1 MVKPARNRAPF
12 YTKKWFC
19 LTGKTDRLRRQ
30 TQKHALKTKE
40 PIMSGKI
47 ETRLDA
53 LGITLP
59 QANAPVANY
68 LPYVRSGNLVNISG
82 QITMENGEL
91 KFIGKLG
98 KDYGVEDGQKAARLC
113 ALNLVAQLRAAI
125 GDLDKVTRVVKLNA
139 FVNSAP
145 DFTDQPKVVNG
156 ASDTMVEIFG
166 DAGKHA
172 RSAVGVASLPLGV
185 AVEIDGVFEVAD

>member
-1 MVKPARNRAPF
+1 MA
-12 YTKKWFC
+12 
-19 LTGKTDRLRRQ
+19 
-30 TQKHALKTKE
+30 
-40 PIMSGKI
+40 GKI
-47 ETRLDA
+47 DA
-53 LGITLP
+53 HLADLGISLP
-59 QANAPVANY
+59 TATAPVANY
-68 LPYVRSGNLVNISG
+68 VPYVISGNLVHISG

-91 KFIGKLG
+91 KFVGKLG
-98 KDYGVEDGQKAARLC
+98 ADYDVETGQKAARLC
-113 ALNLVAQLRAAI
+113 ALNLVAQLKAAI

-172 RSAVGVASLPLGV
+172 RSAVGVAALPLGV
-185 AVEIDGVFEVAD
+185 AVEIDGIFEVA

>member
-1 MVKPARNRAPF
+1 
-12 YTKKWFC
+12 
-19 LTGKTDRLRRQ
+19 
-30 TQKHALKTKE
+30 
-40 PIMSGKI
+40 MSGKI
-47 ETRLDA
+47 ETRLSD

-59 QANAPVANY
+59 TATAPVANY
-68 LPYVRSGNLVNISG
+68 VPYVKSGNLVHVSG

-91 KFIGKLG
+91 KFVGKLG
-98 KDYGVEDGQKAARLC
+98 KDYGVEEGQKAARLC
-113 ALNLVAQLRAAI
+113 ALNLIAQLRAAI
-125 GDLDKVTRVVKLNA
+125 GDLDNVTRVVKLNA

-166 DAGKHA
+166 DVGKHA

-185 AVEIDGVFEVAD
+185 AVEIDGIFEVA